1 MFVWFWVFIRTN
13 VLTCGTPCGKLF
25 PMECHFLL
33 QGLTLGELSNTQA
46 GEQGSFDEL
55 FCGYGGITTLGLGSK
70 LPADWSKRIYRPYD
84 LDATS
89 CVSLKSFPSEKIQRC
104 IWIAQTYPSI
114 RPPNDLT
121 DCYWHLWFPIC
132 WTLPAILPPKLH
144 ICSYH
149 RFSAPHIFHNPWFP
163 LGKTTPFRWLLLRWC
178 QIWSSCTGWIR
189 RRTWTWRSCSFH
201 ILKPG
206 RNRGPRGGRWG
217 LFNGK
222 NSGADDPSTG
232 SCDPAASRSQ
242 AIIFKI
248 FPNRAST
255 FLRDHPTFSGSPKPF
270 SKLSFNFSCFLQNIK
285 WITWMLRYSPYPQY
299 QIPPKPFP
307 DLVSDVLDLFIL
319 GSHFLGVQVL

>member
-1 MFVWFWVFIRTN
+1 MNPPCLIRKKHRGFWWSFSSLSNLLNCGGCNPQIVCSLLAVNIMFVWFWVFIRTN

-55 FCGYGGITTLGLGSK
+55 FWGYGGITTLGLGSK

-132 WTLPAILPPKLH
+132 WTLPAILPQN
-144 ICSYH
+144 Y
-149 RFSAPHIFHNPWFP
+149 IFVP
-163 LGKTTPFRWLLLRWC
+163 TT
-178 QIWSSCTGWIR
+178 
-189 RRTWTWRSCSFH
+189 
-201 ILKPG
+201 
-206 RNRGPRGGRWG
+206 G
-217 LFNGK
+217 L
-222 NSGADDPSTG
+222 A
-232 SCDPAASRSQ
+232 
-242 AIIFKI
+242 
-248 FPNRAST
+248 
-255 FLRDHPTFSGSPKPF
+255 HPTFSTIPDFRWEKQPPSVGSF
-270 SKLSFNFSCFLQNIK
+270 
-285 WITWMLRYSPYPQY
+285 
-299 QIPPKPFP
+299 
-307 DLVSDVLDLFIL
+307 
-319 GSHFLGVQVL
+319 